1 MKTHRI
7 LANRLPARMTFPM
20 ETLFIQRIQRL
31 SKPLAVH
38 KTNVAPLLKPL
49 KEIQAVLFDI
59 YGTCFISG
67 SGDIGV
73 NAAAPKADA
82 LSEALREQGVEL
94 PQDLAGPA
102 LDRFYELIQNRHQ
115 DLKAGGISFPEI
127 RILDIWEHWRREAGI
142 HVNVPQL
149 AIDMECRLNPVWPMP
164 GLIHT
169 LEQLQAAG
177 IRLGIVS
184 NAQVFT
190 PCLFPALTR
199 HTLTDLGFLPAACV
213 WSWTLQEAKPSTRL
227 YQLALKAFPDLRPEQ
242 CLFVGNDMRNDIM
255 PAAATGMRTALFAG
269 DARSLRWRKDD
280 PDVGALR
287 PDLIITHLSQI
298 NECI

>member
-1 MKTHRI
+1 
-7 LANRLPARMTFPM
+7 M

-31 SKPLAVH
+31 SRPLEVQPAGETPRLH
-38 KTNVAPLLKPL
+38 PLPG
-49 KEIQAVLFDI
+49 IRAVLFDI

-73 NAAAPKADA
+73 SAATPKAEA
-82 LSEALREQGVEL
+82 LTEALREQGVERH
-94 PQDLAGPA
+94 PALAQPA
-102 LDRFYELIQNRHQ
+102 LDRFYELIRHRHQ
-115 DLKAGGISFPEI
+115 ELRAAGTAHPEV

-164 GLIHT
+164 GLLHT

-177 IRLGIVS
+177 LRLGIVS

-199 HTLTDLGFLPAACV
+199 HSLKDLGFDPAACI
-213 WSWTLQEAKPSTRL
+213 WSWMHQEAKPSTRL
-227 YQLALKAFPDLRPEQ
+227 YTLALQAHPGLHPRE

-255 PAAATGMRTALFAG
+255 PAAALGMKTALFAG
-269 DARSLRWRKDD
+269 DRRSLRWRTGD
-280 PDVGALR
+280 PGVGTLQ
-287 PDLIITHLSQI
+287 PDILLTRLSQLPELL
-298 NECI
+298 NT